1 MTVVRAF
8 RIAGI
13 AAAFW
18 CAFTFSQAATRARE
32 GTTIEG
38 IHWAIGALSVMFL
51 VNAFLAERFQGAEA
65 NLRKDLLWGLAA
77 GGIAIFLG
85 HF

>member
-1 MTVVRAF
+1 MIRAL

-18 CAFTFSQAATRARE
+18 YAFTLSQEATRARE
-32 GTTIEG
+32 GTTITG
-38 IHWAIGALSVMFL
+38 IHWAIGALSLLFG

-65 NLRKDLLWGLAA
+65 NARKDLLWGLAA